1 MRGRAYASHEGQHR
15 WAVAPGDSGATFVE
29 LLVALAVFGGGLAMT
44 AVAASVVLGVFEAEP
59 AAADE
64 QQRARAGLQVL
75 IDDVARA
82 GGGFYLDADDGP
94 GVALPALVPDTLTPG
109 TWTAAA
115 RPHTLSTWHARR
127 DTPQAALAGA
137 AAAGSTTL
145 VLQRPPGC
153 GALSLCGFQAGD
165 DLLLAGP
172 HGRVEFAEVRSARPP
187 LDLDLT
193 RPLASD
199 WPAGAVIAAIVPHSY
214 RRQADPAT
222 GLFQLVRS
230 RGPGPATPVV
240 DFVTRF
246 DVEWWGR
253 VGRPGVHLAPD
264 GTEDHA
270 SAGPLPPGPGVVA
283 DALWPSGEN
292 CAFARDAAGVPAWR
306 GSLLGAA
313 TPAPLSALADGPWC
327 PSPTAATR
335 WDADLVQVAEVRI
348 VLGVAVA
355 STLLRPPSGL
365 GLSRGMVARPVPD
378 LVLQTTV
385 RPGRDAGSR

>member
-1 MRGRAYASHEGQHR
+1 MTARADVTHEAR
-15 WAVAPGDSGATFVE
+15 PLRAAADGAAGTTFVE
-29 LLVALAVFGGGLAMT
+29 LLVALAILGGGLAMT
-44 AVAASVVLGVFEAEP
+44 AVAASFVLGAFEAEP

-75 IDDVARA
+75 IDDIARA
-82 GGGFYLDADDGP
+82 GSGFYLDADDAP
-94 GVALPALVPDTLTPG
+94 GVALPALVPDILASG
-109 TWTAAA
+109 AWAGAA
-115 RPHTLSTWHARR
+115 RPHTVSTWRARR
-127 DTPQAALAGA
+127 DTPQARLALATP
-137 AAAGSTTL
+137 AGSTTL

-153 GALSLCGFQAGD
+153 GAFSLCGFQAGD
-165 DLLLAGP
+165 DLLLAAP
-172 HGRVEFAEVRSARPP
+172 HGRVEFVEVRAARPP

-199 WPAGAVIAAIVPHSY
+199 WPAGAVVGAIVPHSY

-230 RGPGPATPVV
+230 RGTGPATPVI

-253 VGRPGVHLAPD
+253 AAGPAVRLAPD

-270 SAGPLPPGPGVVA
+270 SAGPLPPDLGVVA
-283 DALWPSGEN
+283 DAVWPPGEN
-292 CAFARDAAGVPAWR
+292 CAFARDRAGVPSWR
-306 GSLLGAA
+306 GRPLGAA
-313 TPAPLSALADGPWC
+313 TAAPLAVLADGPWC
-327 PSPTAATR
+327 PSPAAATR

-355 STLLRPPSGL
+355 STLLRPSSGL
-365 GLSRGMVARPVPD
+365 GLSRGIVARPVPD
-378 LVLQTTV
+378 LVLQATV